1 MTGIVEE
8 EAEENSIKSS
18 ASVSDATP
26 KKKMKGS
33 IMSPDFTMEGE

>member
-18 ASVSDATP
+18 ASVSDTTP
-26 KKKMKGS
+26 NKKMGGS
-33 IMSPDFTMEGE
+33 IMSPDLTMEGE